1 MTRENK
7 LAMVIGFGLLLFVGI
22 LVSDHLS
29 ARTDQIGT
37 PLVAVK
43 LPPKEG
49 LPGGQAPAPIP
60 FGRELDLV
68 QPPSIPNDGQF
79 PLVAEQLPGMGGTM
93 LPAVPPAE
101 ESRERTH
108 TVAKGEYP
116 GDIAKKYYGKRGLG
130 VALAEFNKVD
140 PSKLKV
146 GMKLRV
152 PPIEV
157 LDPTVAPTF
166 PPPPSGDATA
176 PTQQVAQVPTQV
188 PEAPAAKTVRVR
200 EGDTLFAISK
210 RVYGTGS
217 RWKEIAA
224 ANGLGDGKNM
234 KVGMELKIASN

>member
-60 FGRELDLV
+60 FGRELDRV
-68 QPPSIPNDGQF
+68 QPPTAPNDGQF
-79 PLVAEQLPGMGGTM
+79 PLVADPMPGMGETM
-93 LPAVPPAE
+93 LPPAPAAE

-166 PPPPSGDATA
+166 PPAPTGDATA
-176 PTQQVAQVPTQV
+176 PLAQMPTQA
-188 PEAPAAKTVRVR
+188 PESPAVKTVRVR

-210 RVYGTGS
+210 RVYGTGN

-234 KVGMELKIASN
+234 KVGMELKIASH

>member
-60 FGRELDLV
+60 FGREV
-68 QPPSIPNDGQF
+68 EQAQPP
-79 PLVAEQLPGMGGTM
+79 M
-93 LPAVPPAE
+93 LPTDGTHPLYVQDATTGGGMLPPPAPVAP
-101 ESRERTH
+101 ESTERTH
-108 TVAKGEYP
+108 VVAKGEYP

-130 VALAEFNKVD
+130 VALAEFNSID
-140 PSKLKV
+140 PSKLRV

-157 LDPTVAPTF
+157 LDPTAAPTF
-166 PPPPSGDATA
+166 PPAPTGDATA
-176 PTQQVAQVPTQV
+176 PVAPA
-188 PEAPAAKTVRVR
+188 PEQAAAPAARTVKVR
-200 EGDTLFAISK
+200 EGDTLYAISK
-210 RVYGTGS
+210 RVYGTSS
-217 RWKEIAA
+217 RWKDIAA
-224 ANGLGDGKNM
+224 ANGLGDGRGM
-234 KVGMELKIASN
+234 KVGMELKVPAN